1 MLNAEFVTP
10 RKACEL
16 LRCSP
21 SKLQQLSREGF
32 IMAARTGCGHR
43 RYNVAG
49 YLKKLA
55 AAKQLEAV
63 SADCPPLGNRHSQ
76 HPFLQFK
83 LTLRPPH

>member
-1 MLNAEFVTP
+1 MLSAEFVPP
-10 RKACEL
+10 REACKL
-16 LRCSP
+16 LHCTAQ
-21 SKLQQLSREGF
+21 KLEQLSREGF
-32 IMAARTGCGHR
+32 IMAARTHGGHR

-63 SADCPPLGNRHSQ
+63 SADCPPFGNRRSQ